1 MIHQE
6 NYQNLKFKV
15 LKELWGYDA
24 FRDLQESI
32 IDSLMSG
39 YDTVALLPTGGGKS
53 ICYQIPALISE
64 GTCLVISPLLALMK
78 EQVEELKSMGIEAE
92 FLSSEL
98 NDLEEDE
105 VYANCKE
112 GITKILYISPE
123 RIVNK
128 KFITQAQEIDFSFI
142 AVDEAHCISE
152 WGQDFRPSYQNI
164 KVFRDQFL
172 KIPCLALTA
181 TATPKV
187 LEEIISKLNL
197 SKVKI
202 FKKGFKRNNINLNI
216 LETADKY
223 QYIHNYINLNKVSGL
238 IYTNTRKEAEDLSTF
253 LQSKGHK
260 NVDFFHA
267 GLHPSTKTKK
277 QRWWQKSDVNIL
289 ITTNA
294 FGMGINKENVRFV
307 IHLSPPIS
315 IENFYQEIGRAG
327 RDGELS
333 YSYLLWNAQDIQRRD
348 EILRRQY
355 PNKTEYEKT
364 IRTLYSIFQIAD
376 HELIEKE
383 FQFNIQRIQRI
394 TGLQNSKIKSILEFL
409 HVQELIYLNQNKHQ
423 SSLELLIPFEQIE
436 SLPKSDAYF
445 LELLQRTIPGFNLH
459 KVHFNENRITEK
471 LQFNSSIFKER
482 LKELAKKNH
491 IDYIDGTLSSIKFI
505 KPRNDLS
512 LTNAYWK
519 LFRTIQENKIKKW
532 EEFKFFFTEKSYCK
546 MRLILNYFGEKK
558 SKNCGNCSYCNQ
570 SKPTLNISIGNPEH
584 NKIINILKERPCTL
598 EELSILTHNLDKHQ
612 LLDDLGD
619 LLDDGKIKMLNFRTY
634 TIT

>member
-1 MIHQE
+1 MINQE
-6 NYQNLKFKV
+6 SYQKLKLKV

-32 IDSLMSG
+32 IDNLMDG
-39 YDTVALLPTGGGKS
+39 FDTVALLPTGGGKS
-53 ICYQIPALISE
+53 ICYQIPALLSE

-78 EQVEELKSMGIEAE
+78 EQVEEMKSMGIEAE
-92 FLSSEL
+92 YLSSDL

-105 VYANCKE
+105 VYANCRE

-128 KFITQAQEIDFSFI
+128 KFLLQAQEIDFSFI

-187 LEEIISKLNL
+187 LEEIIAKLNL

-202 FKKGFKRNNINLNI
+202 FKKGFKRTNINLNI
-216 LETADKY
+216 LDISDKY
-223 QYIHNYINLNKVSGL
+223 QYIYNYLNLNKVSGL
-238 IYTNTRKEAEDLSTF
+238 IYTNTRKEAEDLSQF
-253 LQSKGHK
+253 LQSKGLK

-267 GLHPSTKTKK
+267 GIHSSTKAKK
-277 QRWWQKSDVNIL
+277 QGWWQNSNFNVL
-289 ITTNA
+289 VTTNA

-307 IHLSPPIS
+307 IHLSPPVS

-327 RDGELS
+327 RDGEDS
-333 YSYLLWNAQDIQRRD
+333 SSFMLWNHQDIQRRD
-348 EILRRQY
+348 EIFKRQF
-355 PNKTEYEKT
+355 PSKKEYEKIIT
-364 IRTLYSIFQIAD
+364 TLYSLYQIAD
-376 HELIEKE
+376 HEIIDKE
-383 FQFNIQRIQRI
+383 FQFNIQRLQRI
-394 TGLQNSKIKSILEFL
+394 TNIQNAKIKAVLEFL

-423 SSLELLIPFEQIE
+423 SSIELLIPYEEIE
-436 SLPKSDAYF
+436 TLPKTEAYF
-445 LELLQRTIPGFNLH
+445 LELLQRSIPGFTLH
-459 KVHFNENRITEK
+459 KVHFNEASVTEK
-471 LQFNSSIFKER
+471 LQFSIPIFRER
-482 LKELAKKNH
+482 IKELQKKNY
-491 IDYIDGTLSSIKFI
+491 IEYIDGSLSSIKFI
-505 KPRNDLS
+505 QPRNDLS

-519 LFRTIQENKIKKW
+519 LFRTILENKIKKW
-532 EEFKFFFTEKSYCK
+532 EEFKFFFTDQSYCK
-546 MRLILNYFGEKK
+546 MRLILSYFGEKETQ
-558 SKNCGNCSYCNQ
+558 NCGNCSYCNKN
-570 SKPTLNISIGNPEH
+570 KPSLSQITGNQTH
-584 NKIINILKERPCTL
+584 YKIINILKQTPCTL
-598 EELSILTHNLDKHQ
+598 EELSILTQILDRHQ

-634 TIT
+634 TIA

>member
-1 MIHQE
+1 MINQE
-6 NYQNLKFKV
+6 SYQKLKLKV

-32 IDSLMSG
+32 IDNLMDG
-39 YDTVALLPTGGGKS
+39 FDTVALLPTGGGKS
-53 ICYQIPALISE
+53 ICYQIPALLSE

-78 EQVEELKSMGIEAE
+78 EQVEEMKSMGIEAE
-92 FLSSEL
+92 YLSSDL

-105 VYANCKE
+105 VYANCRE

-128 KFITQAQEIDFSFI
+128 KFLLQAQEIDFSFI

-187 LEEIISKLNL
+187 LEEIIAKLNL

-202 FKKGFKRNNINLNI
+202 FKKGFKRTNINLNI
-216 LETADKY
+216 LDISDKY
-223 QYIHNYINLNKVSGL
+223 QYIYNYLNLNKVSGL
-238 IYTNTRKEAEDLSTF
+238 IYTNTRKEAEDLSQF
-253 LQSKGHK
+253 LQSKGLK

-267 GLHPSTKTKK
+267 GIHSSTKAKK
-277 QRWWQKSDVNIL
+277 QRWWQNSNFNVL
-289 ITTNA
+289 VTTNA

-307 IHLSPPIS
+307 IHLSPPVS

-327 RDGELS
+327 RDGEDS
-333 YSYLLWNAQDIQRRD
+333 SSFMLWNHQDIQRRD
-348 EILRRQY
+348 EIFKRQF
-355 PNKTEYEKT
+355 PSKKEYEKIIT
-364 IRTLYSIFQIAD
+364 TLYSLYQIAD
-376 HELIEKE
+376 HEIIDKE
-383 FQFNIQRIQRI
+383 FQFNIQRLQRI
-394 TGLQNSKIKSILEFL
+394 TNIQNAKIKAVLEFL

-423 SSLELLIPFEQIE
+423 SSIELLIPYEEIE
-436 SLPKSDAYF
+436 TLPKTEAYF
-445 LELLQRTIPGFNLH
+445 LELLQRSIPGFTLH
-459 KVHFNENRITEK
+459 KVHFNEASVTEK
-471 LQFNSSIFKER
+471 LQFGIPIFRER
-482 LKELAKKNH
+482 IKELQKKNY
-491 IDYIDGTLSSIKFI
+491 IEYIDGSLSSIKFI
-505 KPRNDLS
+505 QPRNDLS

-519 LFRTIQENKIKKW
+519 LFRTILENKIKKW
-532 EEFKFFFTEKSYCK
+532 EEFKFFFTDQSYCK
-546 MRLILNYFGEKK
+546 MRLILSYFGEKETQ
-558 SKNCGNCSYCNQ
+558 NCGNCSYCNKN
-570 SKPTLNISIGNPEH
+570 KPSLSQITGNQTH
-584 NKIINILKERPCTL
+584 YKIINILKQRPCTL
-598 EELSILTHNLDKHQ
+598 EELSILTQILDRHQ

-634 TIT
+634 TIA

>member
-546 MRLILNYFGEKK
+546 MRLILNYFGEKE

>member
-15 LKELWGYDA
+15 LKELWDYDA

-327 RDGELS
+327 RDGEHS

-546 MRLILNYFGEKK
+546 MRLILNYFGEKE